1 MTKAAELKKAMVDP
15 TDKAWTEAPEAER
28 SLFLMGLERDLRMVK
43 DKASMKS
50 KTKEQNAMEGE
61 RRAAEK
67 RRRAYERDKGHCMP
81 DYLA

>member
-1 MTKAAELKKAMVDP
+1 MRKAAELKKVMVDP

-28 SLFLMGLERDLRMVK
+28 SLFLVGLERELTMVN

-50 KTKEQNAMEGE
+50 KTKEQNAKEGE
-61 RRAAEK
+61 RRVAEK
-67 RRRAYERDKGHCMP
+67 RRRAYERDVGHCVP